1 MGYRILMVDD
11 DKELLKMLRD
21 YFEIKGYS
29 VITAE
34 NGWEAL
40 ERIRMQPD
48 ILLLDVNMPKMDGLE
63 VCRQIRDK
71 ISCPIIFLTAKAE
84 EQDRVNGLM
93 SGGDDYILKPFSLRE
108 LEARITAHLKREE
121 RHKAKPDYRFRDG
134 LLIDYTAKRVQ
145 IGERYLELTKLE
157 YDIMEFLSMNPGQVF
172 SKERIYE
179 KVCGYN
185 GEGDSRVI
193 TELVRRIRN
202 KTGQFTETE
211 YIKTVWGMGYRW
223 KR

>member
-1 MGYRILMVDD
+1 MVDD

-93 SGGDDYILKPFSLRE
+93 SGG
-108 LEARITAHLKREE
+108 
-121 RHKAKPDYRFRDG
+121 
-134 LLIDYTAKRVQ
+134 
-145 IGERYLELTKLE
+145 
-157 YDIMEFLSMNPGQVF
+157 
-172 SKERIYE
+172 
-179 KVCGYN
+179 
-185 GEGDSRVI
+185 RVI
-193 TELVRRIRN
+193 S
-202 KTGQFTETE
+202 
-211 YIKTVWGMGYRW
+211 
-223 KR
+223 